1 MGFDGV
7 NELVSFDYKQNGK
20 TVKAAAT
27 ADRNGFFYVLNR
39 ENGDF
44 IRGFPFVDKQ
54 TWASGLDKNG
64 RPIISIVIDQATLVH
79 QKMVK
84 KVVQL

>member
-1 MGFDGV
+1 M
-7 NELVSFDYKQNGK
+7 NELISFDYKVGKK

-44 IRGFPFVDKQ
+44 IKGFPFVDKIS
-54 TWASGLDKNG
+54 WAKGLDKNG
-64 RPIISIVIDQATLVH
+64 RPIFNDAFRP
-79 QKMVK
+79 
-84 KVVQL
+84 